1 MNSDFNTK
9 APVLKHG
16 RFCDIGSIF
25 FKYNNA
31 ALVRMV
37 VVYGIASLLPV
48 EQHFEY
54 NGKIPAA
61 AEDHG

>member
-9 APVLKHG
+9 APVPKHG

-25 FKYNNA
+25 FKYDNA
-31 ALVRMV
+31 AFVGVV
-37 VVYGIASLLPV
+37 VVYGFLSALPM
-48 EQHFEY
+48 EQYFEY
-54 NGKIPAA
+54 NGEIPAA

>member
-1 MNSDFNTK
+1 MTSDFNTK
-9 APVLKHG
+9 APVPKHG
-16 RFCDIGSIF
+16 RFCDIASIF

-31 ALVRMV
+31 AFIGVV
-37 VVYGIASLLPV
+37 VVYGFLSALPV